1 MIIGAHISTKGGI
14 VEANSHSPLLDRA
27 IDLGVQ
33 AIQIHPSQP
42 QQWAKPKITDEQASD
57 FAQEMKKRRLGPL
70 FFHNI
75 YLINF
80 ASQDNRIWH
89 GSITSTVNYLQLAN
103 RMTAV
108 GVITHLGS
116 TKGANWKTAK
126 KRVIDGLHRVFDD
139 LDRTAERPFAPA
151 SDHLPKF
158 IIETAAGAGNVIGDD
173 LDEVAQIFK
182 SIKDNYPCGICID
195 TAHLFASGRPI
206 HTKDGFDD
214 LLDEINQKIGLQ
226 NLVAVHLNDS
236 MSEFNSKHDR
246 HENIGQGK
254 IGDEALA
261 RIINHPKLKNIP
273 FILEVPGFEK
283 TGPDKQNVDHVRDLW
298 KSS

>member
-1 MIIGAHISTKGGI
+1 MILGAHISTKGGI
-14 VEANSHSPLLDRA
+14 VETNGHSPLLDRA

-33 AIQIHPSQP
+33 AIQIHPSGP

-57 FAQEMKKRRLGPL
+57 FAREMKKRRLGPL

-89 GSITSTVNYLQLAN
+89 GSITSTSNYLRLAE
-103 RMTAV
+103 RMTAG

-116 TKGANWKTAK
+116 TKGADWKDAR
-126 KRVIDGLHRVFDD
+126 KRVIDGLHKVFDN
-139 LDRTAERPFAPA
+139 LDRTGGPMYPPNLR
-151 SDHLPKF
+151 PKF

-173 LDEVAQIFK
+173 LDEVAEIFNA
-182 SIKDNYPCGICID
+182 IKDDHPCGICID

-206 HTKDGFDD
+206 HTQDGLDD
-214 LLDEINQKIGLQ
+214 LLQEIDQKIGLQ

-261 RIINHPKLKNIP
+261 RIINHSKLKNIP
-273 FILEVPGFEK
+273 FILEVPGFEGG
-283 TGPDKQNVDHVRDLW
+283 GPDKQNVKRVLELL
-298 KSS
+298 KYI

>member
-1 MIIGAHISTKGGI
+1 MILGAHISTKGGI
-14 VEANSHSPLLDRA
+14 ANVLDRA
-27 IDLGVQ
+27 TDLGVK

-42 QQWAKPKITDEQASD
+42 QQWAKPKITDEEASD
-57 FAQEMKKRRLGPL
+57 FAQEMKKRRLSPL

-80 ASQDNRIWH
+80 ASENPAIWY
-89 GSITSTVNYLQLAN
+89 GAITSTVNYLKLADK
-103 RMTAV
+103 MQAT

-116 TKGANWKTAK
+116 TKGADWSDAK

-139 LDRTAERPFAPA
+139 LDRTGGPMCPPSSR
-151 SDHLPKF
+151 PKF
-158 IIETAAGAGNVIGDD
+158 IIETVAGAGNVIGDD
-173 LDEVAQIFK
+173 LDEVAQIFN
-182 SIKDNYPCGICID
+182 SIKDDYPCGICID

-206 HTKDGFDD
+206 HTKDGFDE
-214 LLDEINQKIGLQ
+214 LLDEIEQKIGLS

-236 MSEFNSKHDR
+236 MSEFDSKHDR

-283 TGPDKQNVDHVRDLW
+283 TGPDKQNVNHVKALA
-298 KSS
+298 KPS

>member
-14 VEANSHSPLLDRA
+14 VGANGHSPLLDYA
-27 IDLGVQ
+27 QYLGVQ

-42 QQWAKPKITDEQASD
+42 QQWAKPKISDEEASD
-57 FAQEMKKRRLGPL
+57 FAQKMKKRKLGPL

-89 GSITSTVNYLQLAN
+89 GSITSTVNYLRLAD
-103 RMTAV
+103 RMTAT

-126 KRVIDGLHRVFDD
+126 QRVTDGLHRVFDD
-139 LDRTAERPFAPA
+139 LDRTGGSMCPPSSR
-151 SDHLPKF
+151 PKF

-182 SIKDNYPCGICID
+182 STKDDYPCGICID

-206 HTKDGFDD
+206 HTQDGLDD
-214 LLDEINQKIGLQ
+214 LLQEIDQKIGLQ

-236 MSEFNSKHDR
+236 MSEFNSKRDR

-261 RIINHPKLKNIP
+261 RIINHPKLKNVP

-283 TGPDKQNVDHVRDLW
+283 TGPDKQNVDHIRDLI
-298 KSS
+298 KPS

>member
-1 MIIGAHISTKGGI
+1 MILGAHISTKGGLLN
-14 VEANSHSPLLDRA
+14 VLDRA
-27 IDLGVQ
+27 ADLGVK

-42 QQWAKPKITDEQASD
+42 QQWAKPKITDQEARD
-57 FAQEMKKRRLGPL
+57 FAREMKKRRLGPL

-80 ASQDNRIWH
+80 ASENPAIWY
-89 GSITSTVNYLQLAN
+89 GSITSTVNYIQLAN

-116 TKGANWKTAK
+116 TKGADWSDAK
-126 KRVIDGLHRVFDD
+126 KRVIEGLHRVFDD
-139 LDRTAERPFAPA
+139 LKRTGERPFARI
-151 SDHLPKF
+151 SDCRAKF

-173 LDEVAQIFK
+173 LDEVAEIFNA
-182 SIKDNYPCGICID
+182 IKDDYPCGICID

-206 HTKDGFDD
+206 HQAQGLDD
-214 LLDEINQKIGLQ
+214 LLNEIDKKIGLQ

-236 MSEFNSKHDR
+236 MSEFNSKRDR

-261 RIINHPKLKNIP
+261 RIINHQKLKNIP

-283 TGPDKQNVDHVRDLW
+283 NGPDKQNVEHVRDLI

>member
-1 MIIGAHISTKGGI
+1 MTIGAHISTKGRLI
-14 VEANSHSPLLDRA
+14 NVLDRA
-27 IDLGVQ
+27 TNLGVQ

-42 QQWAKPKITDEQASD
+42 QQWAKPKITDEEASD

-80 ASQDNRIWH
+80 ASENPAIWH
-89 GSITSTVNYLQLAN
+89 GAITSTINYLQLADK
-103 RMTAV
+103 MQAI

-116 TKGANWKTAK
+116 TKGADWKTAK
-126 KRVIDGLHRVFDD
+126 KRVIDGLHKVFDD
-139 LDRTAERPFAPA
+139 LRRDDPA
-151 SDHLPKF
+151 WSSQNRELSKF

-173 LDEVAQIFK
+173 LDEVAEIFNA
-182 SIKDNYPCGICID
+182 IKDDYPCGICID

-206 HTKDGFDD
+206 HTKDGFDE
-214 LLDEINQKIGLQ
+214 LLDEIDKKIGLS

-236 MSEFNSKHDR
+236 MSELNSKHDR

-254 IGDEALA
+254 IGDQALA

-283 TGPDKQNVDHVRDLW
+283 TGPDLKNVEHVKALV
-298 KSS
+298 KPS